1 MRQILACSVLCL
13 LVAAAGCG
21 GSGATGGVPVYEVSG
36 TVTMAGAPLGDAVV
50 SFAPLDGQPTATGRT
65 KEDGTFFLTT
75 YSYGDGAAEGK
86 FKVLVAKT
94 ILANT
99 SSGGGDDEGHGDD
112 EDANMDHAG
121 GGAGAGEA
129 QMVPP
134 NYNDKDQ
141 TPLSA
146 EVKKDGENN
155 FDLVI
160 Q

>member
-1 MRQILACSVLCL
+1 MCL

-21 GSGATGGVPVYEVSG
+21 GGGATGGVPVYEVTG

-50 SFAPLDGQPTATGRT
+50 SFAPEGGQPTATGRT

-86 FKVLVAKT
+86 FKVLVSKT
-94 ILANT
+94 IMANA
-99 SSGGGDDEGHGDD
+99 SNDDDGHGDD
-112 EDANMDHAG
+112 YEAGGDHAG
-121 GGAGAGEA
+121 GGGADEA

-134 NYNDKDQ
+134 NYNDKNQ
-141 TPLSA
+141 TPLSV
-146 EVKKDGENN
+146 EVKKDGDNN